1 MDPRDPRDNNPND
14 EQAPAGDGEPALDA
28 EDTPPATETV
38 EHYVGLHQHIE
49 RLRADKR
56 APAPPELNADEA
68 RAYQMAALFRAATPG
83 ADLPDSGFVAA
94 LRDRLMRPAAASAPA
109 GDPVALRPKRVGR
122 RGLLSGGLAAAAA
135 AVGVAAGVALERGH
149 ETKPSATVETPLVPP
164 GSGIWVSVA
173 KADMIPLGGVMHFS
187 TDYIVGFLRHTPTG
201 FAALSGVCTHMSCL
215 LQWNGGTRTY
225 DCPCHGGQF
234 TETGESAATSP
245 IWYRSLPQ
253 IQTKIEDGHVWV
265 YVVPPGVGSTNTP
278 AAGSGGYGRPDP
290 TNP

>member
-1 MDPRDPRDNNPND
+1 MDPRDPQDNKPN
-14 EQAPAGDGEPALDA
+14 EQQALAGDGEPAVDA
-28 EDTPPATETV
+28 EDTLPATETV

-56 APAPPELNADEA
+56 PPAPPALNADEA
-68 RAYQMAALFRAATPG
+68 RAYQMAALFHAATPG
-83 ADLPDSGFVAA
+83 AALPDPGFVAA
-94 LRDRLMRPAAASAPA
+94 LRDRLTRPAAELSPA
-109 GDPVALRPKRVGR
+109 GDLVASRSKRVGR
-122 RGLLSGGLAAAAA
+122 RGVLSGGLAAAAA

-149 ETKPSATVETPLVPP
+149 ENKSPATVETPLVPP

-201 FAALSGVCTHMSCL
+201 FAALSGVCTHMSCF

-234 TETGESAATSP
+234 TETGASASTSP
-245 IWYRSLPQ
+245 ISYRPLPQ
-253 IQTKIEDGHVWV
+253 IQTKVEDGHVWV

-278 AAGSGGYGRPDP
+278 AAGSGGYGAPDP
-290 TNP
+290 TNR